1 MVMSLKKYLGGFVA
15 ASALLLA
22 ACGGGSGTT
31 ASDDATSDAA
41 ANEPIQVKVAVV
53 GEINEPWDYVV
64 EQLKEKENIEVEL
77 VKYTDYATPNKS
89 LADGDVDLNAFQ
101 TEIFMDSFNEDTGSD
116 LTTLG
121 YTTMNPLGV
130 YSLTYTDVADIPD
143 GATVGIPNDP
153 TNNGRA
159 LRLLQTAGLIT
170 VDPDKGLTPVI
181 DDITDNPKNL
191 NIQELDSSQ
200 TARALQDLDISII
213 NSGMAVD
220 AGYIPSE
227 DAIFLEPIN
236 ENSKP
241 YYNVIAS
248 RAEDADSD
256 VFKTIVEYYQ
266 SEGTAE
272 IIKEST
278 KGSSFPVWNE

>member
-1 MVMSLKKYLGGFVA
+1 MSLKKYLGSFVA

-64 EQLKEKENIEVEL
+64 EQLKEKENIKVEL

-121 YTTMNPLGV
+121 YTVIAPLGI

-170 VDPDKGLTPVI
+170 VDPDTGLTPQV

-191 NIQELDSSQ
+191 QITELDSSQ
-200 TARALQDLDISII
+200 TARALQDLDISIV

-220 AGYIPSE
+220 AGYIPTE
-227 DAIFLEPIN
+227 DAIFLEPV
-236 ENSKP
+236 SDDSQP

-248 RAEDADSD
+248 RAEDADSELYR
-256 VFKTIVEYYQ
+256 TIVEYYQ
-266 SEGTAE
+266 SEGTAQVIE
-272 IIKEST
+272 ESS
-278 KGSSFPVWNE
+278 KGSSIPVWDEE